1 MLVYEYIRPLSL
13 IKIEIFIIY
22 KLRVGGWSGGIYQLR
37 SAIAKIMC
45 KKNKGSMNCN
55 MFKLHLQLLFN
66 KLKYVKFVHLFNI

>member
-1 MLVYEYIRPLSL
+1 MLQMFGIRLNDMWKKTQTKKNSLTLLVYEYIRPLSL

-45 KKNKGSMNCN
+45 KKNKGSI
-55 MFKLHLQLLFN
+55 K
-66 KLKYVKFVHLFNI
+66 

>member
-1 MLVYEYIRPLSL
+1 MLQMFGIRLNDMWKKTQTKLNSLTLSVYEYIRPLSL

-45 KKNKGSMNCN
+45 KKNKGSI
-55 MFKLHLQLLFN
+55 K
-66 KLKYVKFVHLFNI
+66 